1 MQRRLRGKSKS
12 SLSQFAVSTHK
23 NKRTLALPAPEFTTI
38 SKLMRTR
45 PARANTNLARPP
57 ELLARALLRHSRVF
71 IAAFQSTLIFL
82 ALIFAWLLRFDFSLP
97 YRTLLLSAAPIL
109 ILVRLMALDTF
120 GLSHGWWR
128 YSGLNEAFDILKG
141 SALGSVAFFI
151 TIRWTLG
158 LSAFPRSIYFLEPL
172 LTITFL
178 AGVRLTSRALF
189 DSVHRDAHSK
199 RVAIIGAG
207 VAAQMILR
215 EIRQPGSRCIAVAC
229 FDDDPSKRMLKIQGV
244 PVMGAIA
251 DLPNVLAKH
260 PVDEIL
266 IAIPSASAAQM
277 QRIVAFC
284 EKTGVTFRTVPS
296 LRELL
301 TGSVGIG
308 QVREVNL
315 EDLLGREPVHLD
327 LASVSAHIRDRTV
340 LVTGAAG
347 SIGSEL
353 CRQLLACH
361 PKRLLCADRNE
372 TAMFYLHRELEKL
385 CPPGAARFCVTDV
398 SIPDEISHFCRTER
412 PQIIFHAAACK
423 HVYLSQNNV
432 REAVRNNIFG
442 LIALVE
448 AAERS
453 GCESFV
459 FISSDK
465 SVAPSCVMGATKR
478 VGELILSMRP
488 SRMRSLAVRFG
499 NVLGSN
505 GSIVPIL
512 QEQIRASGELT
523 ITHPDASRFFM
534 TIHEAVSLVLQ
545 AFSIGEHG
553 EILVLDMGKPLG
565 IVDLAKT
572 LVRLSGKSE
581 KEVRIRFSGLRPGEK
596 LCEELFHAHESVA
609 RTTHPKIQIARAPL
623 GDWSALEAQ
632 LRQLHLA
639 MEIGDDLDISSALF
653 SIVAA
658 HAPQNRPA
666 PFFASSEQTKP
677 ALLHRAA
684 HA

>member
-1 MQRRLRGKSKS
+1 MK
-12 SLSQFAVSTHK
+12 
-23 NKRTLALPAPEFTTI
+23 I
-38 SKLMRTR
+38 SNI
-45 PARANTNLARPP
+45 ANTHPAQANANLARPP
-57 ELLARALLRHSRVF
+57 ELLARTLLQHSHLF
-71 IAAFQSTLIFL
+71 IALFQSILIFL

-109 ILVRLMALDTF
+109 ILVRLMALATF

-178 AGVRLTSRALF
+178 AGVRLASRAFF
-189 DSVHRDAHSK
+189 DSVHQDAHCK

-207 VAAQMILR
+207 IAAQMVLR
-215 EIRQPGSRCIAVAC
+215 ELRQPRSQCIAVAC
-229 FDDDPSKRMLKIQGV
+229 FDDDPSKRSIKIQGV
-244 PVMGAIA
+244 PIMGSID
-251 DLPNVLAKH
+251 DLPAALAKH

-266 IAIPSASAAQM
+266 IAIPSASASQI

-284 EKTGVTFRTVPS
+284 EKTGVGFRTVPS

-301 TGSVGIG
+301 TGSVGIS

-327 LASVSAHIRDRTV
+327 LASVSAHIRDKTV

-347 SIGSEL
+347 SIGSEV
-353 CRQLLACH
+353 CRQLLTCH
-361 PKRLLCADRNE
+361 PRKLLCADRNE
-372 TAMFYLHRELEKL
+372 TGMFYLHRELEKL
-385 CPPGAARFCVTDV
+385 CPPDVGRFSVIDV
-398 SIPDEISHFCRTER
+398 SIPDEISRFCRTER
-412 PQIIFHAAACK
+412 PQVIFHAAAYK
-423 HVYLSQNNV
+423 HLPLMQSNV
-432 REAVRNNIFG
+432 RQAVRNNILG
-442 LIALVE
+442 LVALME
-448 AAERS
+448 AAERN

-512 QEQIRASGELT
+512 QEQIRTSGELT

-534 TIHEAVSLVLQ
+534 TIHEAVSLVLE

-572 LVRLSGKSE
+572 LVRLSGKPE
-581 KEVRIRFSGLRPGEK
+581 REVRIRFSGLRPGEK
-596 LCEELFHAHESVA
+596 LCEELFHSHESIA

-632 LRQLHLA
+632 LRQLQLA

-666 PFFASSEQTKP
+666 PVFASSEQTKT
-677 ALLHRAA
+677 ALLPRAA

>member
-1 MQRRLRGKSKS
+1 MK
-12 SLSQFAVSTHK
+12 
-23 NKRTLALPAPEFTTI
+23 I
-38 SKLMRTR
+38 SNI
-45 PARANTNLARPP
+45 ANTHPAQANANLARPP
-57 ELLARALLRHSRVF
+57 ELLARTLLQHSHLF
-71 IAAFQSTLIFL
+71 IALFQSILIFL

-109 ILVRLMALDTF
+109 ILVRLMALATF

-178 AGVRLTSRALF
+178 AGVRLASRAFF
-189 DSVHRDAHSK
+189 DSVHHDAHSK

-266 IAIPSASAAQM
+266 IAIPSASASQI

-284 EKTGVTFRTVPS
+284 EKTGVGFRTVPS

-301 TGSVGIG
+301 TGSVGIS

-327 LASVSAHIRDRTV
+327 LASVSAHIRDKTV

-347 SIGSEL
+347 SIGSEV
-353 CRQLLACH
+353 CRQLLTCH
-361 PKRLLCADRNE
+361 PRKLLCADRNE
-372 TAMFYLHRELEKL
+372 TGMFYLHRELEKL
-385 CPPGAARFCVTDV
+385 CPPDVGRFCVIDV
-398 SIPDEISHFCRTER
+398 SIPDEISRFCRTER
-412 PQIIFHAAACK
+412 PQVVFHAAAYK
-423 HVYLSQNNV
+423 HLPLMQSNV
-432 REAVRNNIFG
+432 RQAVRNNILG
-442 LIALVE
+442 LVALME
-448 AAERS
+448 AAERN

-512 QEQIRASGELT
+512 QEQIRTSGELT

-534 TIHEAVSLVLQ
+534 TIHEAVSLVLE

-572 LVRLSGKSE
+572 LVRLSGKPE
-581 KEVRIRFSGLRPGEK
+581 REVRIRFSGLRPGEK
-596 LCEELFHAHESVA
+596 LSEELFHAHESIG
-609 RTTHPKIQIARAPL
+609 RTAHPKIQIARAPV

-632 LRQLHLA
+632 LQQLRLS
-639 MEIGDDLDISSALF
+639 MEIGDDRDISAALF

-658 HAPQNRPA
+658 YAPGNAACSFLPA
-666 PFFASSEQTKP
+666 IEAPETAS
-677 ALLHRAA
+677 LHHIARA
-684 HA
+684 